1 MVRDLT
7 GKNIQYF
14 EAILQLRDISTEV
27 VDFVYAEVEHLGVQ
41 IAKAIDL
48 ENGVDI
54 YLTDKSLTKTL
65 ARNLQASFGGE
76 YKESTSIFGQK
87 DGNEITRLTILF
99 RGIGAKKGDIV
110 EYKGDKYQI
119 KLVGKDVLLQEVSTG
134 KKIHLKYEDMK
145 KLKKVSSEGK

>member
-7 GKNIQYF
+7 GKHAQYY
-14 EAILQLRDISTEV
+14 EAILQLRDVSTELV
-27 VDFVYAEVEHLGVQ
+27 EVVYAEVERLGMR
-41 IAKAIDL
+41 IAQALDL
-48 ENGVDI
+48 ENGVDV

-65 ARNLQASFGGE
+65 ARKLQENFGGE

-110 EYKGDKYQI
+110 EYKGDQYQI
-119 KLVGKDVLLQEVSTG
+119 RILGKDVLLQEVSTG

-145 KLKKVSSEGK
+145 KLKKC

>member
-1 MVRDLT
+1 MGRDLT

-54 YLTDKSLTKTL
+54 YLTDKGLTKTL
-65 ARNLQASFGGE
+65 ARRLQSRFGGE

-87 DGNEITRLTILF
+87 DGGEITRLTILF
-99 RGIGAKKGDIV
+99 RGVGAKKGDIV

-119 KLVGKDVLLQEVSTG
+119 KLVGKDVMLQEVDTG
-134 KKIHLKYEDMK
+134 KKIHLRYEEMK
-145 KLKKVSSEGK
+145 KLKTVS